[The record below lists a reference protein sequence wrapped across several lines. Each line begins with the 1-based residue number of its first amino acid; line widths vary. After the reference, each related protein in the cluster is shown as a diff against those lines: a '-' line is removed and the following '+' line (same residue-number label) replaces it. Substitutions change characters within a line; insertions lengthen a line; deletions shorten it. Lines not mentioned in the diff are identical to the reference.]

1 MNNQSLYILVVEDQQ
16 SIAQNIANYM
26 EAKGHV
32 LDFADQGDQG
42 LTLALTNHYDLVI
55 LDLNLPVMDGLEV
68 CKQLRE
74 QANHL
79 VPIIMLTARDS
90 IDDKISGF
98 TTGAD
103 DYLTKPFSLQEL
115 EVRCF
120 ALSRRHL
127 LQTNDTLTFDQ
138 LIINRKK
145 QQVVRSGKALEL
157 HSMGYRILLI
167 LAQEYPQVVSRSKL
181 SQKLWGDEPTES
193 DALRSHIYQLRNI
206 VDKPFEYPMIKTM
219 HGIGFLLN
227 VESNVANNKESNVK
241 SDINTLDVNND
252 E

>member
-26 EAKGHV
+26 EDKGHV
-32 LDFADQGDQG
+32 LDFATQGEQG
-42 LTLALTNHYDLVI
+42 LELALTNNYDLVI

-68 CKQLRE
+68 CKQLRQ
-74 QANHL
+74 QAHHH

-90 IDDKISGF
+90 IEDKISGF
-98 TTGAD
+98 TLGAD
-103 DYLTKPFSLQEL
+103 DYLTKPFSLEEL

-138 LIINRKK
+138 LSIDRKK
-145 QQVVRSGKALEL
+145 QQVTRAGKNLEL
-157 HSMGYRILLI
+157 HTMGYRILSI
-167 LAQEYPQVVSRSKL
+167 LAEAYPQVVSRSKL

-206 VDKPFEYPMIKTM
+206 LDKPFDYPMIKTM
-219 HGIGFLLN
+219 HGIGFVLN
-227 VESNVANNKESNVK
+227 VESNVK
-241 SDINTLDVNND
+241 SDVISDD
-252 E
+252 K

>member
-16 SIAQNIANYM
+16 SIAQNIADYM
-26 EAKGHV
+26 EGKGHV
-32 LDFADQGDQG
+32 LDFANQGAQG
-42 LTLALTNHYDLVI
+42 LELALTHHYDLVI

-74 QANHL
+74 QSSHH

-103 DYLTKPFSLQEL
+103 DYLTKPFSLEEL

-127 LQTNDTLTFDQ
+127 LQTNDILTFDQ
-138 LIINRKK
+138 LIIERKRK
-145 QQVVRSGKALEL
+145 QVTRAGKNLEL
-157 HSMGYRILLI
+157 HSMGYRILII
-167 LAQEYPQVVSRSKL
+167 LAEAYPQVVSRSKL

-193 DALRSHIYQLRNI
+193 DALRSHIYQLRNLL
-206 VDKPFEYPMIKTM
+206 DKPFDYPMIKTM
-219 HGIGFLLN
+219 HGIGFVLD
-227 VESNVANNKESNVK
+227 VK
-241 SDINTLDVNND
+241 SD

>member
-1 MNNQSLYILVVEDQQ
+1 MKNQSLYILVVEDQQ

-26 EAKGHV
+26 EDKGHV
-32 LDFADQGDQG
+32 LDFASQGDQG

-74 QANHL
+74 QANHH

-98 TTGAD
+98 TLGAD
-103 DYLTKPFSLQEL
+103 DYLTKPFSLAEL

-120 ALSRRHL
+120 ALARRHL

-138 LIINRKK
+138 LTIDRKR
-145 QQVVRSGKALEL
+145 QLVTRAGKKIEL
-157 HSMGYRILLI
+157 HSMGYRILVI

-193 DALRSHIYQLRNI
+193 DALRSHIYQLRNLL
-206 VDKPFEYPMIKTM
+206 DKPFDYPMIKTM
-219 HGIGFLLN
+219 HGIGFLLHVN
-227 VESNVANNKESNVK
+227 SDKENHEK
-241 SDINTLDVNND
+241 
-252 E
+252 

>member
-26 EAKGHV
+26 EDKGHV
-32 LDFADQGDQG
+32 LDFATQGDQG
-42 LTLALTNHYDLVI
+42 LELALTNHYDLVI

-68 CKQLRE
+68 CKQLRK
-74 QANHL
+74 QARHH

-90 IDDKISGF
+90 IEDKISGF
-98 TTGAD
+98 TLGAD
-103 DYLTKPFSLQEL
+103 DYLTKPFSLEEL

-127 LQTNDTLTFDQ
+127 LQTNDTLIFDQ
-138 LIINRKK
+138 LCIDRKR
-145 QQVVRSGKALEL
+145 QRVTRSGQNLEL
-157 HSMGYRILLI
+157 HTMGYRILTI
-167 LAQEYPQVVSRSKL
+167 LAEAYPQVVSRSKL

-193 DALRSHIYQLRNI
+193 DALRSHIYQLRNML
-206 VDKPFEYPMIKTM
+206 DKPFDYPMIKTM

-227 VESNVANNKESNVK
+227 VESHVK
-241 SDINTLDVNND
+241 SDVINND
-252 E
+252 K

>member
-16 SIAQNIANYM
+16 SIAQNIADFL
-26 EAKGHV
+26 EGKGHR
-32 LDFADQGDQG
+32 LDFATQGRQA
-42 LTLALTNHYDLVI
+42 LELALSNHYDVVV

-68 CKQLRE
+68 CTQLRQ
-74 QANHL
+74 QASHH

-103 DYLTKPFSLQEL
+103 DYLTKPFSLLEL

-127 LQTNDTLTFDQ
+127 LQKNHTLSFDQ
-138 LIINRKK
+138 LIIDRKT
-145 QQVVRSGKALEL
+145 QQVSRAGKHLEL
-157 HSMGYRILLI
+157 HTMGYRILSI
-167 LAQEYPQVVSRSKL
+167 LAEAYPQVVSRSAI

-206 VDKPFEYPMIKTM
+206 LDKPFDYPMIETM
-219 HGIGFLLN
+219 HGIGFVLH
-227 VESNVANNKESNVK
+227 VK
-241 SDINTLDVNND
+241 SDVKNH